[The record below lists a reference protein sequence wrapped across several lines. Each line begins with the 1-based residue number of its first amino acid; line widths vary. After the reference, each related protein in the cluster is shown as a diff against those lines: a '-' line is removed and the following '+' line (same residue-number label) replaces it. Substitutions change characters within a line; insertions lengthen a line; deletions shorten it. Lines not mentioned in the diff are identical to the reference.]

1 MSLRCL
7 CSHPDAPIF
16 ISHPHFYNADPALV
30 NAVEGLHPSKD
41 QHALFLDV
49 HPVSE
54 LAGVLTPWRNL
65 ASPWGSSLGWG
76 GGSLPP
82 AAWWPRSVLVAP
94 I

>member
-1 MSLRCL
+1 M
-7 CSHPDAPIF
+7 F
-16 ISHPHFYNADPALV
+16 ISHPHFYNADPTLV

-54 LAGVLTPWRNL
+54 PGGVLS
-65 ASPWGSSLGWG
+65 SPRGSSLGLG
-76 GGSLPP
+76 GWVGSLPP
-82 AAWWPRSVLVAP
+82 AAWWPCSVLVAL

>member
-1 MSLRCL
+1 M
-7 CSHPDAPIF
+7 F

-54 LAGVLTPWRNL
+54 PGG
-65 ASPWGSSLGWG
+65 ASPCAGGPAWAGWLG
-76 GGSLPP
+76 GGACHRLRGGLALLS
-82 AAWWPRSVLVAP
+82 WH
-94 I
+94 

>member
-1 MSLRCL
+1 M
-7 CSHPDAPIF
+7 F

-54 LAGVLTPWRNL
+54 PGGALSLC
-65 ASPWGSSLGWG
+65 WGSSLGWVAG
-76 GGSLPP
+76 WGSLPP
-82 AAWWPRSVLVAP
+82 AAWWLHSALMAL